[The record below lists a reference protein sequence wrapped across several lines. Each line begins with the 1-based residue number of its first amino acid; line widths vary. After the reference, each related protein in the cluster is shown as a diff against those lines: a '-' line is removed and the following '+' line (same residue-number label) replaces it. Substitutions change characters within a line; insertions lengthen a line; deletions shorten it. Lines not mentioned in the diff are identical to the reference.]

1 MCPAFTLIRASTE
14 TDLLGSQ
21 CGRAD
26 IVITRK
32 TRVFS
37 STVAIAIGVLA
48 AALSGQQHAPAAEV
62 AGQQLTLRAKAT
74 RSTLFGTVD
83 LYSVGIYA
91 GAQVSSSKRLRDSS
105 LTKAVRVA
113 VLYEGGM
120 PAKVPSDWWQEL
132 VPALSPAH

>member
-1 MCPAFTLIRASTE
+1 
-14 TDLLGSQ
+14 
-21 CGRAD
+21 
-26 IVITRK
+26 VITRK

-83 LYSVGIYA
+83 LYSVGIYT
-91 GAQVSSSKRLRDSS
+91 GAQVSSSRRLPDSS